1 MRTHPS
7 ILSSLTILACVAA
20 LSSVAV
26 GCGTPQNN
34 VDVAD
39 PSDGT
44 DTTATPAPDSGE
56 TGGTDAPAP
65 TTSGPKAPD
74 FTLKTLSGG
83 EVTLSD
89 LKGKVVL
96 VDFWSTTCDP
106 CLAEM
111 PELVK
116 LYEEKKS
123 QGFEILAVTI
133 DGPETAAKVPSTVK
147 KNKMTFPIL
156 LDEDTEAMD
165 RYNPKGELPFTAV
178 INRAGQIVMKR
189 AGYQP
194 GDEASWQSLVAAV
207 DGALAEK

>member
-1 MRTHPS
+1 MR
-7 ILSSLTILACVAA
+7 ILRSHWLPMAAGIVCLAA
-20 LSSVAV
+20 LGCSSS
-26 GCGTPQNN
+26 QNN
-34 VDVAD
+34 VTTD
-39 PSDGT
+39 PTDGT
-44 DTTATPAPDSGE
+44 TDGGETPLPAPTGDGDSPA
-56 TGGTDAPAP
+56 APAP
-65 TTSGPKAPD
+65 TGPKAPD
-74 FTLKTLSGG
+74 FTLKTLEGG
-83 EVTLSD
+83 QITLSD

-111 PELVK
+111 PELVQ
-116 LYEEKKS
+116 LYEAKKA

-147 KNKMTFPIL
+147 KNKMIFPIL

-178 INRAGQIVMKR
+178 IDKHGHIVMKR

-194 GDEASWQSLVAAV
+194 GDEASWKALVDAV
-207 DGALAEK
+207 DGALAAE

>member
-1 MRTHPS
+1 MRTLRSPRLVAG
-7 ILSSLTILACVAA
+7 IFCLVATGCSS
-20 LSSVAV
+20 
-26 GCGTPQNN
+26 PQNN
-34 VDVAD
+34 VSD
-39 PSDGT
+39 PT
-44 DTTATPAPDSGE
+44 DSTPTGETPAPAPDATGE
-56 TGGTDAPAP
+56 DGSPTPAP
-65 TTSGPKAPD
+65 TGPKAPD
-74 FTLKTLSGG
+74 FTLKTLDGG
-83 EVTLSD
+83 QVTLSD

-116 LYEEKKS
+116 LYEEKKA

-147 KNKMTFPIL
+147 KNKMTFPVL

-178 INRAGQIVMKR
+178 IDKQGHIVLKR

-194 GDEASWQSLVAAV
+194 GDHASWKSLVDAV
-207 DGALAEK
+207 DKALAGK

>member
-1 MRTHPS
+1 MR
-7 ILSSLTILACVAA
+7 ILRSSWLRLAAGIACLA
-20 LSSVAV
+20 AV
-26 GCGTPQNN
+26 GCSSPQNN
-34 VDVAD
+34 VTND

-44 DTTATPAPDSGE
+44 NTGDGTENPAPDTGDGGGSETPAP
-56 TGGTDAPAP
+56 AP
-65 TTSGPKAPD
+65 SGPKAPD
-74 FTLKTLSGG
+74 FTLRTLDGG
-83 EVTLSD
+83 EITLSD

-116 LYEEKKS
+116 LYNEKKDE
-123 QGFEILAVTI
+123 GFEILAVTI
-133 DGPETAAKVPSTVK
+133 DGPETAAKIPSTVK

-178 INRAGQIVMKR
+178 IDKQGHIVMKR

-194 GDEASWQSLVAAV
+194 GDESSWKSLVDAI
-207 DGALAEK
+207 DGALAAK

>member
-1 MRTHPS
+1 MR
-7 ILSSLTILACVAA
+7 ILRSHWLPVAA
-20 LSSVAV
+20 GIICLAAL
-26 GCGTPQNN
+26 GCGSKQNN
-34 VDVAD
+34 ITTD
-39 PSDGT
+39 PTDGT
-44 DTTATPAPDSGE
+44 TSDDGGETPLPAPTGDGDSP
-56 TGGTDAPAP
+56 APAP
-65 TTSGPKAPD
+65 TGPKAPD
-74 FTLKTLSGG
+74 FTLKTLEGG
-83 EVTLSD
+83 QITLSD

-111 PELVK
+111 PELVQ
-116 LYEEKKS
+116 LYEAKKS

-178 INRAGQIVMKR
+178 IDKQGHIVMKR

-194 GDEASWQSLVAAV
+194 GDEASWKTLVDAV
-207 DGALAEK
+207 DSALAAK

>member
-1 MRTHPS
+1 MRILRSPS
-7 ILSSLTILACVAA
+7 WLRLAAGIVCLA
-20 LSSVAV
+20 AV
-26 GCGTPQNN
+26 GCSSSQSNVTTDPPQ
-34 VDVAD
+34 D
-39 PSDGT
+39 
-44 DTTATPAPDSGE
+44 
-56 TGGTDAPAP
+56 GGTGTVTNPDPDATGDTSDSPAP
-65 TTSGPKAPD
+65 TGPKAPD
-74 FTLKTLSGG
+74 FTLKTLDGG

-89 LKGKVVL
+89 LEGKVVL

-147 KNKMTFPIL
+147 KNKMSFPIL

-178 INRAGQIVMKR
+178 IDKQGHIVMKR

-194 GDEASWQSLVAAV
+194 GDEASWKTLVDAV
-207 DGALAEK
+207 DGALAAK